1 MGAVASTSL
10 ADLRRRRLQSTVL
23 AIVLFLGAGGATL
36 ALSILVETNEPFD
49 RAFAA
54 ANGAHLVVDYGAAVT
69 DAQLAATTAA
79 SGVTASAGPWPVAGF
94 ALRGKE
100 GVFGGLL
107 ASGRPT
113 PTDTIDRVTILA
125 GRWWAAPGEIVLDQ
139 DTATLL
145 DVGLGASVPLL
156 PDPNPDKRFARTAS
170 GGGGTPVQ
178 PAPGPSARPTTPGK
192 GVTATVVGIAASVS
206 TPDVAGWLSPSDIL
220 TLVGP
225 DAPPDRQ
232 MLYRVDPAANAAD
245 LTAALAR
252 ITNGVSADD
261 VVSSVTYLQTK
272 SDVESV
278 AQLYVPVLLAFS
290 IFALLAAAFTIA
302 NVVGG
307 IVLTSYRDIGVMK
320 AIGFTPTQVTA
331 ILLTQILVPVTIG
344 TVLGVVAGV
353 IASQPLVARTAQSF
367 GLPGAVAVSPTVVVA
382 VLAVSVGVCLLAAIG
397 PAIDAGRLSAIGAI
411 TRGTAPSRRSDGGRL
426 RRLGLRLPLGIPSRL
441 GVAAG
446 VAHPVRAAMTLGAL
460 VVGVAA
466 VTFAV
471 GMNLSLL
478 RVERQLDRIQAS
490 PVRVELA
497 DPSADQ
503 RAIGAAIAA
512 APGTGRSVGLAE
524 TTANVRGL
532 GPVPF
537 VGYDGDASWIG
548 YDLIA
553 GRWFAGPGEVVAP
566 TAVFTQTG
574 LRLGDSLQLSSDG
587 HEVTVRLVGE
597 IFDTADRETGHL
609 VLRGAFSD
617 LAILDPGAE
626 PTSWE
631 VLPTSA
637 TTPQAYADALEQ
649 STDSAVSAHAL
660 DAEGVDQG
668 FLLFLSVITFM
679 GIVLV
684 AISLGG
690 VFDTVLLETKQRTRE
705 MAVLK
710 ALGMSPRQVIVMV
723 VASVLPVALVAGLI
737 GVPLG
742 LVFQRAALMY
752 MGQVDAGTRIPERT
766 FDVFAP
772 GLLLG
777 LALSGLAI
785 AAVGAYLPA
794 LRAARARIAPVLQAE

>member
-1 MGAVASTSL
+1 MPLPPRTGHISSSTT
-10 ADLRRRRLQSTVL
+10 A
-23 AIVLFLGAGGATL
+23 
-36 ALSILVETNEPFD
+36 P
-49 RAFAA
+49 
-54 ANGAHLVVDYGAAVT
+54 AVT
-69 DAQLAATTAA
+69 DAQLAATAA
-79 SGVTASAGPWPVAGF
+79 AGGVTASAGPWPVAGF
-94 ALRGKE
+94 ALRGKG

-156 PDPNPDKRFARTAS
+156 PDPNPDKRFGRTPPA
-170 GGGGTPVQ
+170 GGGTPVL
-178 PAPGPSARPTTPGK
+178 PAPDASARPTTPGTS
-192 GVTATVVGIAASVS
+192 VTATVVGIAASVS

-232 MLYRVDPAANAAD
+232 MLYRVDPAASAAD

-252 ITNGVSADD
+252 ITDGVSADD

-307 IVLTSYRDIGVMK
+307 IVLNSYRDIGVMK

-331 ILLTQILVPVTIG
+331 ILLTQILVPVVFG

-367 GLPGAVAVSPTVVVA
+367 GLPGAVAVSPSVVVV

-503 RAIGAAIAA
+503 RAIGAAIAS
-512 APGTGRSVGLAE
+512 APGTGRSVGLAG

-574 LRLGDSLQLSSDG
+574 LGLGDTLQLSSGG

-597 IFDTADRETGHL
+597 IFDTADRDTNHL
-609 VLRGAFSD
+609 VLRGAFAD
-617 LAILDPGAE
+617 LAILDPGAG

-637 TTPQAYADALEQ
+637 STPLAYADALEQ

>member
-1 MGAVASTSL
+1 
-10 ADLRRRRLQSTVL
+10 
-23 AIVLFLGAGGATL
+23 
-36 ALSILVETNEPFD
+36 
-49 RAFAA
+49 
-54 ANGAHLVVDYGAAVT
+54 
-69 DAQLAATTAA
+69 
-79 SGVTASAGPWPVAGF
+79 
-94 ALRGKE
+94 
-100 GVFGGLL
+100 
-107 ASGRPT
+107 
-113 PTDTIDRVTILA
+113 
-125 GRWWAAPGEIVLDQ
+125 
-139 DTATLL
+139 
-145 DVGLGASVPLL
+145 
-156 PDPNPDKRFARTAS
+156 
-170 GGGGTPVQ
+170 
-178 PAPGPSARPTTPGK
+178 
-192 GVTATVVGIAASVS
+192 
-206 TPDVAGWLSPSDIL
+206 VAGWLSPSDIL

-232 MLYRVDPAANAAD
+232 MFYRVNPAATAAD
-245 LTAALAR
+245 LTAALGR
-252 ITNGVSADD
+252 ITNGVSTDD
-261 VVSSVTYLQTK
+261 VVSSTTYLQTK
-272 SDVESV
+272 ADVEST

-320 AIGFTPTQVTA
+320 AVGFTPAQVTA
-331 ILLTQILVPVTIG
+331 ILLTQILVPVAIG
-344 TVLGVVAGV
+344 TLLGVIAGV
-353 IASQPLVARTAQSF
+353 VASQPLVARTAQSF
-367 GLPGAVAVSPTVVVA
+367 GLPGAVAVSPSVIVA
-382 VLAVSVGVCLLAAIG
+382 VMTVGIGVSLLAALG
-397 PAIDAGRLSAIGAI
+397 PAIDAGRLSAVSAM
-411 TRGTAPSRRSDGGRL
+411 TRGTAPSRRRDGGRL
-426 RRLGLRLPLGIPSRL
+426 RRLGLRLPIGVPARL

-478 RVERQLDRIQAS
+478 RVQGQLDRIAAS
-490 PVRVELA
+490 PVRVELN

-503 RAIGAAIAA
+503 QAIGAAIAA
-512 APGTGRSVGLAE
+512 APGTGRSVGLAG

-574 LRLGDSLQLSSDG
+574 LGLGDSLQLSSSG
-587 HEVTVRLVGE
+587 REVTVKLVGE
-597 IFDTADRETGHL
+597 IFDTADRDSNHL
-609 VLRGAFSD
+609 VLRGSLTD
-617 LAILDPGAE
+617 LAILDPRAA

-637 TTPQAYADALEQ
+637 TTPTSYADALEQ
-649 STDSAVSAHAL
+649 STNGAVNARAL
-660 DAEGVDQG
+660 DPQAIDEG
-668 FLLFLSVITFM
+668 FLLFISVITFM

-742 LVFQRAALMY
+742 LAFQRAALVY

-766 FDVFAP
+766 FDVFEP
-772 GLLLG
+772 TLLLG